1 MYRYRRCSCQAE
13 RRSQERRRVVRCSD
27 LDCRQQA
34 GGVVCHVTGNVLTF
48 STYCMNTCEPRQIPA
63 DTKLLSA
70 NVLRESAMFCQR
82 AVVEELQHQAESTA
96 VNSEPSFEHVHE
108 DRMVDG
114 VEGG

>member
-1 MYRYRRCSCQAE
+1 
-13 RRSQERRRVVRCSD
+13 
-27 LDCRQQA
+27 
-34 GGVVCHVTGNVLTF
+34 
-48 STYCMNTCEPRQIPA
+48 MNTCEPRQIPA

-82 AVVEELQHQAESTA
+82 TVVEELQHQAESTA
-96 VNSEPSFEHVHE
+96 VNSELSFEHVHE